1 MVIKQLSV
9 FVENRPGAL
18 LEVLAVLKDNAVNIR
33 ALSVAD
39 TSDFGILRL
48 IVNEPEKVKKALN
61 EAGFTVK
68 ITPVLSMVVSDA
80 PGGLHE
86 QVEKLSGADIN
97 IEYMYAFAV
106 NAGNGARVVLKV
118 DNLKRSERLIAGGI
132 DGANNADDESDDGD
146 IPNFYW

>member
-18 LEVLAVLKDNAVNIR
+18 VEVLAVLKANDVNIR

-48 IVNEPEKVKKALN
+48 IVNEPEQVKRALN

-68 ITPVLSMVVSDA
+68 ITPVLSMMVADT
-80 PGGLHE
+80 PGGLCD
-86 QVEKLSGADIN
+86 QVEKLSGADVN
-97 IEYMYAFAV
+97 IEYMYAFAA

-118 DNLKRSERLIAGGI
+118 DNLKRAERLVAGDL
-132 DGANNADDESDDGD
+132 DGATGVDDESNDGE